1 MKVILNYD
9 EATGQI
15 TDMTGAPI
23 FIWVGLI
30 YEPVPEQVNTSSQ
43 IDGEQLIRIM
53 KLSAHVDNPE
63 AVKDI

>member
-1 MKVILNYD
+1 MKVILNYN
-9 EATGQI
+9 EATGEI
-15 TDMTGAPI
+15 TDMGGMQIVIWTG
-23 FIWVGLI
+23 LN